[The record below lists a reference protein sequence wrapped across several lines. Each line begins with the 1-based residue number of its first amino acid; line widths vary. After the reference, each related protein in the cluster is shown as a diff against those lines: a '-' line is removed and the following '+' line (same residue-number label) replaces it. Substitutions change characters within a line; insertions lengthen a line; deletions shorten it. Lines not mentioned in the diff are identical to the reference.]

1 LNYSFVNQLAE
12 ALIGDEP
19 SFARKRPAMTTV
31 PSAAS
36 SRPGSTLDAMLLFTI
51 PFTVI
56 AWASSFPAIRAGLAG
71 FGALEMAAL
80 RFAIAGV
87 FAALF
92 LIVTR
97 PKLPERADIALYAI
111 FLNLGQRV
119 VPAGAASFIINTNPI
134 MTAALAM
141 LVLNERFSA
150 LAWAGTALAFAGIGV
165 IAVGNGLDLNI
176 GVSVLLIL
184 GAALCNSVSTV
195 VQKPLFSRHKPLT
208 VAAWNMA
215 LGGLALT
222 PFLPGALE
230 QLPAAPAQAIWSV
243 VWLALVSSVVAY
255 GTWAITLS
263 RLPAAR
269 AANFQYCVPPA
280 AMLISFIWLGEVPT
294 VLGPIGGAMALAGVV
309 IVNLKR

>member
-1 LNYSFVNQLAE
+1 
-12 ALIGDEP
+12 
-19 SFARKRPAMTTV
+19 MTTAA
-31 PSAAS
+31 SAAPA
-36 SRPGSTLDAMLLFTI
+36 RPGSTLDAILLFTI

-56 AWASSFPAIRAGLAG
+56 AWASSFPAIRAGLSG

-80 RFAIAGV
+80 RFAIAGA

-92 LIVTR
+92 LLVTR
-97 PKLPERADIALYAI
+97 PKLPERADIWRFLTGGIVFIALYAI

-141 LVLNERFSA
+141 LVLNERFST

-165 IAVGNGLDLNI
+165 IAVGNGLDLDI
-176 GVSVLLIL
+176 GISVLLIL

-215 LGGLALT
+215 IGGLALT
-222 PFLPGALE
+222 PFLPAALE
-230 QLPAAPAQAIWSV
+230 QLPAAPAEAVWSV
-243 VWLALVSSVVAY
+243 LWLAIVSSVVAY

-294 VLGPIGGAMALAGVV
+294 ALGLIGGAMALAGVV
-309 IVNLKR
+309 VVNLKR